1 VRKFNQTKKIVI
13 RESTL
18 LVADEHLNTAT
29 HLIPFS
35 ESCNDHPTN
44 GLALCKNHH
53 GAMDRNLI
61 APCPDHHWH
70 VAKILDPRRS
80 TGEKEL
86 IELSGKSLLLPK
98 DQAFHPDEDGIKWRC
113 QKLIA

>member
-1 VRKFNQTKKIVI
+1 MK
-13 RESTL
+13 
-18 LVADEHLNTAT
+18 HWNTAAQS
-29 HLIPFS
+29 IPFS
-35 ESCNDHPTN
+35 ESRNDHPIN

-53 GAMDRNLI
+53 GTMDRNLI

-80 TGEKEL
+80 NGEKEL

-98 DQAFHPDEDGIKWRC
+98 DPAFHPDAYGLEWRC
-113 QKLIA
+113 ERLSA